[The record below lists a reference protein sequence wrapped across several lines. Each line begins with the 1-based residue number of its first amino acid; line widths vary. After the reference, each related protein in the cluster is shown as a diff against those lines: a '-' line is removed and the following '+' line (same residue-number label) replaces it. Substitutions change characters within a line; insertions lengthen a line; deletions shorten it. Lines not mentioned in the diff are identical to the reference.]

1 MSDVLAHCPNKG
13 RCNDCVTIRL
23 LFTSKNRNHIT
34 LNPGVSA
41 DNLIVMCII
50 IENHLIICLLPGIY
64 PTPLSLTCICII
76 IIIIII
82 IIIFIRNQSYILVK
96 HDNTINKINLCIDDL

>member
-1 MSDVLAHCPNKG
+1 MSVFTNMSDVLAHCPDKG

-23 LFTSKNRNHIT
+23 LFTSNNRNHII

-50 IENHLIICLLPGIY
+50 IENHLIICMLPGIY
-64 PTPLSLTCICII
+64 LTPLSLTPICICIMHTE
-76 IIIIII
+76 
-82 IIIFIRNQSYILVK
+82 FNVC
-96 HDNTINKINLCIDDL
+96 LCPPDIYMYNSHI